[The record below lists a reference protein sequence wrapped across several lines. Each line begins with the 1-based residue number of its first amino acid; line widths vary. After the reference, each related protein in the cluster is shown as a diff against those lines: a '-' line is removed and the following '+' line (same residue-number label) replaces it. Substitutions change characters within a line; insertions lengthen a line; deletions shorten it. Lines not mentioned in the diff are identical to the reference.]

1 MATVKKCARG
11 SHPRFLGYE
20 FWVPPRRTTVPIVVS
35 ATAYAT
41 SRERIVR
48 ICAAE
53 SNDRTLRL
61 ALLEEIRSVVDFDAY
76 AWLLTDPETSVGCAP
91 LADVPSLAELPRLI
105 RLKYLSTVN
114 RWTVLDD
121 PPVSTLHARTGG
133 DLTKSTL
140 WRELLS
146 NYDVGD
152 VASAVFRDQFGCWGF
167 LDLWRTGPTARFY
180 EAETAFLAG
189 IAAPVTTA
197 LRRAQA
203 GTFLAPTVNDDPRL
217 LGPVVLLLSPVLEIL
232 RETPASDQY
241 LRLLVPPEHD
251 RPPIPST
258 AYNAGAQLLAVE
270 AGIDANDPS
279 ARMHLT
285 RGLWVTV
292 RAARIGT
299 SGAPG
304 GQDIA
309 VTIETTSPTERLAV
323 FARAFGLTRRET
335 DLLEHLATGIDT
347 RDLARRTFLS
357 EYTVQDH
364 LKAIFAKTSTRNRRS
379 LLSRA
384 LGT

>member
-1 MATVKKCARG
+1 
-11 SHPRFLGYE
+11 
-20 FWVPPRRTTVPIVVS
+20 VVS

-167 LDLWRTGPTARFY
+167 LDLWRTGPTGRFY

-203 GTFLAPTVNDDPRL
+203 GTFLAPTVNDDPRP
-217 LGPVVLLLSPVLEIL
+217 LGPVVLLLSSVLEIL